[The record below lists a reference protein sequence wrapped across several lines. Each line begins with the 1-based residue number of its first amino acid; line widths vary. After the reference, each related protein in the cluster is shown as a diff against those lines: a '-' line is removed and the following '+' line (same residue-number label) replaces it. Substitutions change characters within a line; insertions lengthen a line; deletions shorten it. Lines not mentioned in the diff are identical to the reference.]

1 MTHHFSLSQ
10 WKINKVIASWREPLE
25 WPAFYF
31 PLFSLTHAFQSH
43 VCLSTFLWLSLI
55 KITLKCCYF
64 WLGKPGKPGMLFWKV
79 LTTMMIY
86 NHLFQSNYKT
96 TSIVKPSTVLYTSH
110 RCQNIPTSHYKALDS
125 SVPWLITWS
134 TSFRRAS
141 YFYFHIIIWRV
152 SGASLLTGI
161 TFNKKVK
168 TIKKQYSGYYLWK
181 Y

>member
-1 MTHHFSLSQ
+1 MKNQQSDRLTARTMRMTSFLLSFILSHSRVPISCLF
-10 WKINKVIASWREPLE
+10 INIFMAVPYKNHLE
-25 WPAFYF
+25 M
-31 PLFSLTHAFQSH
+31 LL
-43 VCLSTFLWLSLI
+43 
-55 KITLKCCYF
+55 F

-168 TIKKQYSGYYLWK
+168 TINFVWRSPK
-181 Y
+181 